1 MIGTATRQ
9 RPTLPM
15 QRAALL
21 TRIDAARQTTA
32 QVGNHLA
39 TDLEA
44 LVQLRRSFFTGLRLL
59 RASVVAAGVVWS
71 FNASSRIGRGS
82 RLFTTALSLLSTV
95 RAMRKI
101 GTLLS
106 PLIQSQSTERQ
117 G

>member
-1 MIGTATRQ
+1 MTGMATRS

-21 TRIDAARQTTA
+21 IRIYAARQTTA
-32 QVGNHLA
+32 EVGHHLA
-39 TDLEA
+39 ADLEA
-44 LVQLRRSFFTGLRLL
+44 LVQLRRSFFTGLKLL
-59 RASVVAAGVVWS
+59 RASVVAAGVIWS

-101 GTLLS
+101 GALLS
-106 PLIQSQSTERQ
+106 PLIQSPSSERQ